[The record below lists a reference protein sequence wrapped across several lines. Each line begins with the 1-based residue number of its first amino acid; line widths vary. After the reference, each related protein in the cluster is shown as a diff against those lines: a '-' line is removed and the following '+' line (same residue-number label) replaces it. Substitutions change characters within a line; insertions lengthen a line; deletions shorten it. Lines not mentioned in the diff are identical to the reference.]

1 MKTIPFKGQDFQS
14 LRKNYNYKNLFNDP
28 IFRPNMDSI
37 GYSNKFMSNLNN
49 FGSIKWM
56 RPYVTHN
63 LFFKTLS
70 FSLLIFEI
78 RKYARIQNLL

>member
-14 LRKNYNYKNLFNDP
+14 LRKSYNSKNLFNDP

-56 RPYVTHN
+56 RPYVIHN
-63 LFFKTLS
+63 FFLNS
-70 FSLLIFEI
+70 AYLYLLIFEI
-78 RKYARIQNLL
+78 RKYARIQNLW

>member
-14 LRKNYNYKNLFNDP
+14 LRKNYNSKNLFNDP

-56 RPYVTHN
+56 RPYVIQN
-63 LFFKTLS
+63 FFFKPLS

-78 RKYARIQNLL
+78 RKYAKIQNLL